1 MQDAKQRGKVSVVIT
16 CYKYAHFL
24 TNAMDSV
31 LGQTYR
37 DLEVLMVNDG
47 SPDNTDEV
55 MQRYASDPRVIY
67 IKQENAGQAIA
78 KNNGIRRA
86 SGDFVAFL
94 DADDSW
100 ALDKLE
106 KQMALFAEPQV
117 GVVYCDVK
125 YMDENGAPMA
135 RANEGLH
142 APRRGWIAEHLFR
155 DNLVP
160 FCAAVV
166 RRECFEKVGVM
177 DTSFKMGI
185 DWDLW
190 LRMSV
195 HYQFDFVAEP
205 LLNYRVGHSGQM
217 SKNYAQRELD
227 TMRIMRKFIA
237 ENPGLLRP
245 SLIRWA
251 FAYSYCNRG
260 YHYRRL
266 DLGKSLSYYLQA
278 IGARWNHVD
287 AYVGIAKWMGSAVLV
302 PFGIRR

>member
-1 MQDAKQRGKVSVVIT
+1 MNDANPDGKVSVVIT

-24 TNAMDSV
+24 NSSMESV

-37 DLEVLMVNDG
+37 NIEVLMVNDG

-55 MQRYASDPRVIY
+55 MKRYIADPRVVS
-67 IKQENAGQAIA
+67 IKQENAGQAI
-78 KNNGIRRA
+78 
-86 SGDFVAFL
+86 
-94 DADDSW
+94 ADDSW

-106 KQMALFAEPQV
+106 KQMALFAAPQV
-117 GVVYCDVK
+117 GVVYCNVR
-125 YMDENGAPMA
+125 YMDEAGEPLA
-135 RANEGLH
+135 RENKGLH
-142 APRRGWIAEHLFR
+142 APRRGRIAEHLFR

-177 DTSFKMGI
+177 DTSFRMGI

-195 HYQFDFVAEP
+195 HYEFDFVAEP

-217 SKNYAQRELD
+217 SKNYLQREQD

-237 ENPGLLRP
+237 DNPELLPP
-245 SLIRWA
+245 SLVSWA

-260 YHYRRL
+260 YHYRRF
-266 DLGKSLSYYLQA
+266 DLRKSLSYYLRA
-278 IGARWNHVD
+278 IGARWNHAD
-287 AYVGIAKWMGSAVLV
+287 AYIGIAKWMGSAVLV